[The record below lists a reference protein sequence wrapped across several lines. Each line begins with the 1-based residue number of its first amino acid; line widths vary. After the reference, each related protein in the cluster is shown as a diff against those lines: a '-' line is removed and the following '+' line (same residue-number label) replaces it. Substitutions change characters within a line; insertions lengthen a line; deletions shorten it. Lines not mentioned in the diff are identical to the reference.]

1 MNETKKLYRLDHG
14 ALAGVCGGVA
24 EYFNVDANLVRLI
37 WVALC
42 FAGTAGLWLYV
53 WRRPCCC
60 PRRARSTPAGE
71 DNGKYGTAAA
81 PRAAAV
87 LLLSVF
93 GGGIDMNFYERV
105 YELVRRIP
113 AGKCASYGQLALML
127 GNPRASRAVGYAMRA
142 CRTPGVPCHRV
153 VRADGST
160 TPAFGPGVQRAM
172 LEAEGVPFTADGR
185 VELGGCRWDG
195 A

>member
-53 WRRPCCC
+53 
-60 PRRARSTPAGE
+60 
-71 DNGKYGTAAA
+71 AA
-81 PRAAAV
+81 
-87 LLLSVF
+87 
-93 GGGIDMNFYERV
+93 
-105 YELVRRIP
+105 
-113 AGKCASYGQLALML
+113 
-127 GNPRASRAVGYAMRA
+127 
-142 CRTPGVPCHRV
+142 
-153 VRADGST
+153 T

>member
-53 WRRPCCC
+53 AAALFFAE
-60 PRRARSTPAGE
+60 RARSTPAGE

-81 PRAAAV
+81 RGRPPCFCYRY
-87 LLLSVF
+87 S
-93 GGGIDMNFYERV
+93 E
-105 YELVRRIP
+105 E
-113 AGKCASYGQLALML
+113 AL
-127 GNPRASRAVGYAMRA
+127 
-142 CRTPGVPCHRV
+142 T
-153 VRADGST
+153 
-160 TPAFGPGVQRAM
+160 
-172 LEAEGVPFTADGR
+172 
-185 VELGGCRWDG
+185 
-195 A
+195 

>member
-1 MNETKKLYRLDHG
+1 
-14 ALAGVCGGVA
+14 
-24 EYFNVDANLVRLI
+24 
-37 WVALC
+37 
-42 FAGTAGLWLYV
+42 
-53 WRRPCCC
+53 
-60 PRRARSTPAGE
+60 
-71 DNGKYGTAAA
+71 
-81 PRAAAV
+81 
-87 LLLSVF
+87 
-93 GGGIDMNFYERV
+93 MNFYERV

-113 AGKCASYGQLALML
+113 AGKCSSYGQLALML
-127 GNPRASRAVGYAMRA
+127 GNPRASRAVGHAMRA